1 VQRTAGQ
8 LRFSPSDLGD
18 FVACE
23 HLTQLELAVALRE
36 GTRPSGGDNAFAEL
50 LQRKGET
57 HERAYLESLRES
69 GHAVVEVGLGDAGDW
84 EAAARATEGA
94 MRAGAEYIYQAVLVD
109 DGWRGIADFLERI
122 DTRSSLG
129 PWSYVVL
136 DTKLARHPKPEHALQ
151 LCFYSQS
158 LGRAQGLEPEA
169 AYVVLGTRERFR
181 IRLADVS
188 AYYRRVR
195 RRFESA
201 VANRPP
207 AAPYP
212 CEHCEVCVFKT
223 TCEEQWEREDHLLRV
238 ANIRRDQIGKLASGG
253 ISSLTALAE
262 ARPGTA
268 IPRLAQQTFEGLR
281 EQALLQLESRRSG
294 KIEYRQRPVETGR
307 GFEALPPRSAGDVI
321 LDLEGHPLFEPAR
334 GLEYL
339 FGILTLEGN
348 EPRYRAFW
356 AHDRAG
362 ERRALEKFVDLVH
375 ERLRRYPDLHVYHYG
390 SYEPAA
396 IKRLMGEHAT
406 REPEVDDLLRRR
418 IFVDL
423 FAIFRQAL
431 RAGAASYSLKDLEAL
446 FDFARTAEVRTG
458 NQAIVDYERWLE
470 GKDPRILADIAK
482 YNEEDCRAT
491 LGLLG
496 WLHKVRP
503 PDLAWPVPPLPR
515 EIPEE
520 AVGAIDARHGLR
532 AELVEGAAP
541 GTPRWLAGEL
551 LEYHRRE
558 ARPGWWWYYGRQG
571 MSVEELVEDSESI
584 GGLEAD
590 SRVRPARLKSSLVH
604 TLTFPPQ
611 EYKLGPGRAHD
622 PLTGRTAGEILDIDD
637 AKGILRL
644 VRGPSFAKAPLPKA
658 LIAEGPYSDR
668 DQRNAVLRVAEAVR
682 DGDSRYLALRAILER
697 ERPRFRGRAAGEPIQ
712 TLDLEEMKA
721 LALGLDGSYLFIQ
734 GPPGS
739 GKTWTGARLA
749 VHLLAQGKRLGVS
762 AQSHKAIHNLLA
774 EIEKVARAEGVRFA
788 GLKKSTG
795 GNDESAYAGQFIM
808 SEPNPARF
816 VRASRQYNLLA
827 GTAWLFA
834 REDLDSTLDYLI
846 IDEAGQVS
854 LADALALGTSARN
867 VILLGDPLQLAQVSQ
882 GAHPER
888 TDASVLE
895 HLLGD
900 DPTIPKDRGVFLE
913 ESYRMH
919 PDVCEFISEI
929 VYAGRL
935 RSAPEAARR
944 TTAFGTG
951 IRYLPVEH
959 EGNRAASDE
968 EVARIAAEIGAML
981 GGSFT
986 GKDGKSRPLVPNDFM
1001 VVTPYN
1007 AQVRRLRAGLPQ
1019 GARIGTVDKF
1029 QGQEAPVVF
1038 FSMATSSGED
1048 VPRDVGF
1055 LFSRN
1060 RLNVAISRAQCLALL
1075 VCSPRLLETRC
1086 HSIEDMMLVNALCRL
1101 VEYADTRKG

>member
-1 VQRTAGQ
+1 MQWAAGQ

-23 HLTQLELAVALRE
+23 HLTQLELALAMHGR
-36 GTRPSGGDNAFAEL
+36 TRPTEDNAFAEL
-50 LQRKGET
+50 LQRKGAE
-57 HERAYLESLRES
+57 HECAYLQSLSES
-69 GHAVVEVGLGDAGDW
+69 GHEVIEVRLDEPRDW
-84 EAAARATEGA
+84 EAAARATEDA

-109 DGWRGIADFLERI
+109 DNWRGIADFLERV
-122 DTRSSLG
+122 DTPSSLG
-129 PWSYVVL
+129 SWSYVVL
-136 DTKLARHPKPEHALQ
+136 DTKLARRPKPEHALQ
-151 LCFYSQS
+151 LCFYSQA
-158 LGRAQGLEPEA
+158 LGRVQGLRPEA
-169 AYVVLGTRERFR
+169 AFVVLGTRERFR

-201 VANRPP
+201 VASR
-207 AAPYP
+207 AETAPYR
-212 CEHCEVCVFKT
+212 CEHCEICGFLPE
-223 TCEEQWEREDHLLRV
+223 CEARWEREDHLIRV
-238 ANIRRDQIGKLASGG
+238 ANIRRDQIGKLAAGG
-253 ISSLTALAE
+253 ISSLTALGE
-262 ARPGTA
+262 ARAGTA

-294 KIEYRQRPVETGR
+294 KIEYRARPVETGR
-307 GFEALPPRSAGDVI
+307 GFEALPPRSPGDII
-321 LDLEGHPLFEPAR
+321 LDLEGHTFFEPTR

-339 FGILTLEGN
+339 FGVLTFDGALWMYE
-348 EPRYRAFW
+348 AFW
-356 AHDRAG
+356 AHDRAA
-362 ERRALEKFVDLVH
+362 ERRALEDLIDRVH
-375 ERLRRYPDLHVYHYG
+375 ERLARYPDLHVYHYG
-390 SYEPAA
+390 AYEASA
-396 IKRLMGEHAT
+396 IKRLMGEYAT
-406 REPEVDDLLRRR
+406 REPEVDDLLRRG

-458 NQAIVDYERWLE
+458 NQAIVDYERWLD
-470 GKDPRILADIAK
+470 GKDARILADLAT

-491 LGLLG
+491 LGLLN

-503 PDLAWPVPPLPR
+503 PDLAWPVPPVPR
-515 EIPEE
+515 ELSEE
-520 AVGAIDARHGLR
+520 TVGAIDARHRLRTGLVKS
-532 AELVEGAAP
+532 AEP

-558 ARPGWWWYYGRQG
+558 ARPAWWWYFGRLG
-571 MSVEELVEDSESI
+571 MSIEELVEDSESI
-584 GGLEAD
+584 GGLEAHPRIQPVP
-590 SRVRPARLKSSLVH
+590 SNRSLVH

-611 EYKLGPGRAHD
+611 EHKLGPGGAHD
-622 PLTGRTAGEILDIDD
+622 PLTGKSAGEILDVDD

-644 VRGPSFAKAPLPKA
+644 RRGPSYDTIPLPKA
-658 LIAEGPYSDR
+658 LIAEGPYGDR
-668 DQRNAVLRVAEAVR
+668 EQQNAVMRVAESIR
-682 DGDSRYLALRAILER
+682 DGDGRYPALRAILAR
-697 ERPRFRGRAAGEPIQ
+697 ERPHFRGRAAGEPIQ

-721 LALGLDGSYLFIQ
+721 LAVGLDGSYLFIQ

-774 EIEKVARAEGVRFA
+774 EIEKVARVEGVRVA
-788 GLKKSTG
+788 GLKKSTS
-795 GNDESAYAGQFIM
+795 GNDESVYSGPFIS
-808 SEPNPARF
+808 SEPDAASF
-816 VRASRQYNLLA
+816 VQASDRYGLLA

-900 DPTIPKDRGVFLE
+900 DATIPEDRGLFLE

-919 PDVCEFISEI
+919 PDVCAFISEI

-944 TTAFGTG
+944 TTGFGTG

-959 EGNRAASDE
+959 EGNRGASEE
-968 EVARIAAEIGAML
+968 EVARIAAEIKSMT

-986 GKDGKSRPLVPNDFM
+986 DKDGQSRPLGLDDFM

-1019 GARIGTVDKF
+1019 GVRIGTVDKF

-1048 VPRDVGF
+1048 VPRDAGF

-1060 RLNVAISRAQCLALL
+1060 RLNVAISRAQCLAVL

-1101 VEYADTRKG
+1101 VEYADRRKG

>member
-1 VQRTAGQ
+1 

-23 HLTQLELAVALRE
+23 HLTQLELAMAM
-36 GTRPSGGDNAFAEL
+36 SGGARPAGENAFAEL
-50 LQRKGET
+50 LQRKGEA
-57 HERAYLESLRES
+57 HELAYLQSLRER
-69 GHAVVEVGLGDAGDW
+69 GHAVVEVRLGEARDW
-84 EAAARATEGA
+84 EAAARATEDA
-94 MRAGAEYIYQAVLVD
+94 MRGGAEYIYQAVLL
-109 DGWRGIADFLERI
+109 DGAWRGIADFLERV
-122 DTRSSLG
+122 DTPSSLG
-129 PWSYVVL
+129 TWSYVVL
-136 DTKLARHPKPEHALQ
+136 DTKLARRPKPEHALQ
-151 LCFYSQS
+151 LCFYSQA
-158 LGRAQGLEPEA
+158 LGRVQGFEPEA

-201 VANRPP
+201 VDSRAET
-207 AAPYP
+207 APYR
-212 CEHCEVCVFKT
+212 CDHCEICAFLPE
-223 TCEEQWEREDHLLRV
+223 CEARWEREDHLIRV
-238 ANIRRDQIGKLASGG
+238 ANIRRDQIGKLAAGG
-253 ISSLTALAE
+253 ISSLTALGE
-262 ARPGTA
+262 ARSGTA
-268 IPRLAQQTFEGLR
+268 IPRLAPQTFEGLR

-294 KIEYRQRPVETGR
+294 RIEYRPRPVETGR
-307 GFEALPPRSAGDVI
+307 GFEALPPRSAGDII
-321 LDLEGHPLFEPAR
+321 LDLEGHTFFEPTR

-339 FGILTLEGN
+339 FGILTFDGGLWKYES
-348 EPRYRAFW
+348 FW
-356 AHDRAG
+356 AHDRAA
-362 ERRALEKFVDLVH
+362 ERRALEALVDLVH

-390 SYEPAA
+390 AYEPAA
-396 IKRLMGEHAT
+396 IKRLMGEYAT
-406 REPEVDDLLRRR
+406 RESEVDDLLRRR

-423 FAIFRQAL
+423 FSIFRQAL
-431 RAGAASYSLKDLEAL
+431 RAGATSYSLKDLEAL

-458 NQAIVDYERWLE
+458 TQAIVDYERWLD
-470 GKDPRILADIAK
+470 GKDARILAEIAL

-496 WLHKVRP
+496 WLYQVRP
-503 PDLAWPVPPLPR
+503 PDLAWPVPPVPG
-515 EIPEE
+515 ESAQETID
-520 AVGAIDARHGLR
+520 AIDARHRLR
-532 AELVEGAAP
+532 TELVEGAEP

-558 ARPGWWWYYGRQG
+558 ARPGWWWYFGRLG
-571 MSVEELVEDSESI
+571 MSVEELIEDSESI

-590 SRVRPARLKSSLVH
+590 SRIRPAPSNRSLEH

-611 EYKLGPGRAHD
+611 EHKLGPGRADD
-622 PLTGRTAGEILDIDD
+622 PFTRRSAGEIMEIDD

-644 VRGPSFAKAPLPKA
+644 RRGPSFDTIPLPKA

-668 DQRNAVLRVAEAVR
+668 EQRNAVLRVAESIR
-682 DGDSRYLALRAILER
+682 NGENRYPALRAILGR
-697 ERPRFRGRAAGEPIQ
+697 ERPRVRGRAAGARLQ
-712 TLDLEEMKA
+712 TLDLDEMKA
-721 LALGLDGSYLFIQ
+721 LALGLDNSYLFIQ

-774 EIEKVARAEGVRFA
+774 EIEKVADKEGVRFA
-788 GLKKSTG
+788 GLKKSTAN
-795 GNDESAYAGQFIM
+795 NDESVYTGTFITNE
-808 SEPNPARF
+808 SDAKEF
-816 VRASRQYNLLA
+816 VQASDRYGLLA

-846 IDEAGQVS
+846 VDEAGQVS
-854 LADALALGTSARN
+854 LADTLALGTSARN

-900 DPTIPKDRGVFLE
+900 EPTIPEDRGVFLE

-919 PDVCEFISEI
+919 PGVCDFISEI

-944 TTAFGTG
+944 TTQFGTG

-968 EVARIAAEIGAML
+968 EVTRIAAEIRAMT

-986 GKDGKSRPLVPNDFM
+986 GQDGKSRPLGPEDFM

-1019 GARIGTVDKF
+1019 GVRIGTVDKF

-1101 VEYADTRKG
+1101 VEYADRPRG

>member
-1 VQRTAGQ
+1 MQRADGQ

-23 HLTQLELAVALRE
+23 HLTQLEVAVALRG
-36 GTRPSGGDNAFAEL
+36 GTRPSGENAFAEL
-50 LQRKGET
+50 LQRKGLA
-57 HERAYLESLRES
+57 HELAYLQSLRDG
-69 GHAVVEVGLGDAGDW
+69 GHTVVEVQCGEARDW
-84 EAAARATEGA
+84 EAAARATEDA

-109 DGWRGIADFLERI
+109 KGWRGIADFLERV
-122 DTRSSLG
+122 DTSSSLG

-136 DTKLARHPKPEHALQ
+136 DTKLARRPKPEHALQ
-151 LCFYSQS
+151 LCFYSQA
-158 LGRAQGLEPEA
+158 LGRIQDAEPEA

-201 VANRPP
+201 VARR
-207 AAPYP
+207 AETAPYR
-212 CEHCEVCVFKT
+212 CEHCEICGFLPE
-223 TCEEQWEREDHLLRV
+223 CEALWEREDHLIRV
-238 ANIRRDQIGKLASGG
+238 ANIRRDQIGKLAAGG
-253 ISSLTALAE
+253 ISTLTALGE
-262 ARPGTA
+262 ARSDTK

-294 KIEYRQRPVETGR
+294 KIEYRPRPVETGR
-307 GFEALPPRSAGDVI
+307 GFEALPPRSAGDII

-339 FGILTLEGN
+339 FGILTQDGGLWKYE
-348 EPRYRAFW
+348 AFW

-362 ERRALEKFVDLVH
+362 ERRALETLVERVH
-375 ERLRRYPDLHVYHYG
+375 ERLARYPDLHVYHYG
-390 SYEPAA
+390 AYEPAA
-396 IKRLMGEHAT
+396 IKRLMSEHAT
-406 REPEVDDLLRRR
+406 RESEVDDLLRRR

-423 FAIFRQAL
+423 FSIFRQAL

-470 GKDPRILADIAK
+470 DKDERILADIAT

-491 LGLLG
+491 QGLLG
-496 WLHKVRP
+496 WLHQVRP
-503 PDLAWPVPPLPR
+503 PDLAWPAPPLPR
-515 EIPEE
+515 ELSEE
-520 AVGAIDARHGLR
+520 AIGAIDARHRLR
-532 AELVEGAAP
+532 AELVESAEAGS
-541 GTPRWLAGEL
+541 PRWLAGEL

-558 ARPGWWWYYGRQG
+558 ARPAWWWYFGRLG

-590 SRVRPARLKSSLVH
+590 PRIMPALMKKSLVH
-604 TLTFPPQ
+604 TLKFPPQ
-611 EYKLGPGRAHD
+611 EHKLGPGGVHD
-622 PLTGRTAGEILDIDD
+622 PLTGRSAGEILEVDD
-637 AKGILRL
+637 AKGILLLR
-644 VRGPSFAKAPLPKA
+644 RGPSFDGVPLPKA
-658 LIAEGPYSDR
+658 LIAEGPYSDPE
-668 DQRNAVLRVAEAVR
+668 QQNAVLRVAESIR
-682 DGDSRYLALRAILER
+682 DGDGRYPALRAILAR
-697 ERPRFRGRAAGEPIQ
+697 EQPRVRGRAACARLQ
-712 TLDLEEMKA
+712 TLDLDEMKA

-774 EIEKVARAEGVRFA
+774 EIEKVADKEGVRFA
-788 GLKKSTG
+788 GLKKSTAN
-795 GNDESAYAGQFIM
+795 NDESVYTGTFITN
-808 SEPNPARF
+808 EPDAARF
-816 VRASRQYNLLA
+816 VQASGSYGLLA

-834 REDLDSTLDYLI
+834 RKDLDSTLDYLI

-854 LADALALGTSARN
+854 LADTLALGTSSRN

-900 DPTIPKDRGVFLE
+900 EPTIPEDRGLFLE

-929 VYAGRL
+929 VYACRL
-935 RSAPEAARR
+935 RSAEEAGRR
-944 TTAFGTG
+944 TTQFGTG

-968 EVARIAAEIGAML
+968 EVARIAAEIRDMT

-986 GKDGKSRPLVPNDFM
+986 EKDGKSRPLGLGDFM

-1007 AQVRRLRAGLPQ
+1007 AQVRRLRAGLPD
-1019 GARIGTVDKF
+1019 GMRIGTVDKF

-1060 RLNVAISRAQCLALL
+1060 RLNVAISRAQCLAILA
-1075 VCSPRLLETRC
+1075 CSPRLLETRC

-1101 VEYADTRKG
+1101 VEYADRPRG

>member
-1 VQRTAGQ
+1 MQRAAGQ

-23 HLTQLELAVALRE
+23 HLTQLELAMALR
-36 GTRPSGGDNAFAEL
+36 GGARPVGENAFAEL
-50 LQRKGET
+50 LQRKGEA
-57 HERAYLESLRES
+57 HERAYLQSLSEGGRE
-69 GHAVVEVGLGDAGDW
+69 VVEVRPDEPRDW
-84 EAAARATEGA
+84 EASARTTENA

-109 DGWRGIADFLERI
+109 GAWRGIADFLERV

-129 PWSYVVL
+129 SWSYVVL
-136 DTKLARHPKPEHALQ
+136 DTKLARRPKPEHALQ
-151 LCFYSQS
+151 LCFYSQA
-158 LGRAQGLEPEA
+158 LGRVQRLEPES

-201 VANRPP
+201 VAGR
-207 AAPYP
+207 AETAPYR
-212 CEHCEVCVFKT
+212 CEHCEICGFLPE
-223 TCEEQWEREDHLLRV
+223 CEERWEREDHLLRV
-238 ANIRRDQIGKLASGG
+238 ANIRRDQIGKLAAGG

-262 ARPGTA
+262 ARSGTA

-281 EQALLQLESRRSG
+281 EQALLQIESRRSG
-294 KIEYRQRPVETGR
+294 KIEYRARPVETGR
-307 GFEALPPRSAGDVI
+307 GFEGLPPRSAGDII
-321 LDLEGHPLFEPAR
+321 LDFEGHPLFEPAR

-339 FGILTLEGN
+339 FGILTLEGD
-348 EPRYRAFW
+348 ELRYEALW

-362 ERRALEKFVDLVH
+362 ERRALEALVDRIY
-375 ERLRRYPDLHVYHYG
+375 ERLARYPDLHVYHYG
-390 SYEPAA
+390 AYEPAA
-396 IKRLMGEHAT
+396 IKRLMGEYAT
-406 REPEVDDLLRRR
+406 RESEVDDLLRRK

-446 FDFARTAEVRTG
+446 FDFARTAEVRSG
-458 NQAIVDYERWLE
+458 NQAIVDYERWLDD
-470 GKDPRILADIAK
+470 KDARILADIAK

-496 WLHKVRP
+496 WLHQVRP
-503 PDLAWPVPPLPR
+503 PDIAWPAPPAPR
-515 EIPEE
+515 ELSEE
-520 AVGAIDARHGLR
+520 TVGAIDARHRLR
-532 AELVEGAAP
+532 EQLVEGAAP
-541 GTPRWLAGEL
+541 GTTRWLAGEL

-558 ARPGWWWYYGRQG
+558 ARPGWWWYFGRLG

-590 SRVRPARLKSSLVH
+590 SRIQPTPSNRSLVH
-604 TLTFPPQ
+604 TLKFPPQ
-611 EYKLGPGRAHD
+611 EHKLGPGGAHD
-622 PLTGRTAGEILDIDD
+622 PLTGRSAGEILEIDD
-637 AKGILRL
+637 AKGIVRLR
-644 VRGPSFAKAPLPKA
+644 RGPSFDGDPLPKA

-668 DQRNAVLRVAEAVR
+668 EQQNAVMRVAETIR
-682 DGDSRYLALRAILER
+682 DGDGSYPALRAILGR
-697 ERPRFRGRAAGEPIQ
+697 EHPRVRGRAAGERLQ

-749 VHLLAQGKRLGVS
+749 VHLLAQGNRLGVS
-762 AQSHKAIHNLLA
+762 AQSHKAIHNLLT
-774 EIEKVARAEGVRFA
+774 EIEKVAAEEDVIFA
-788 GLKKSTG
+788 GLKKSAA
-795 GNDESAYAGQFIM
+795 GNDESVYAGPFITNE
-808 SEPNPARF
+808 SDAKRF
-816 VRASRQYNLLA
+816 VQASGRYGLLA

-854 LADALALGTSARN
+854 LADVLALGTSARN

-888 TDASVLE
+888 TDSSVLE

-900 DPTIPKDRGVFLE
+900 DPTIPEDRGIFLE

-919 PDVCEFISEI
+919 PDVCGFISEI

-935 RSAPEAARR
+935 RSAPKAARR
-944 TTAFGTG
+944 TTEFGTG
-951 IRYLPVEH
+951 IRFVPVEH

-968 EVARIAAEIGAML
+968 EVARIAAEIGAMM

-986 GKDGKSRPLVPNDFM
+986 DDKGQPRPLGRRDFM

-1007 AQVRRLRAGLPQ
+1007 AQVRRLRAGLPD
-1019 GARIGTVDKF
+1019 GVRIGTVDKF
-1029 QGQEAPVVF
+1029 QGQEAPIVF

-1048 VPRDVGF
+1048 VPRDTGF

-1086 HSIEDMMLVNALCRL
+1086 HSIEDMMLLNALCRL
-1101 VEYADTRKG
+1101 VEYADRPRG